1 MKKLALLAL
10 AAPALAGTP
19 APVVTAAPAPAPA
32 ESAWSVEVGA
42 SGSFAAT
49 ELFRHCTAIMPGD
62 GGGFVNV
69 DASRHM
75 KIDTIGLDMTLVRA
89 ITPNH
94 AFTFRIAAAD
104 GSEIYQR
111 GMSVFDVG
119 GATTVVEHR
128 SKASLRTISLMPGY
142 RFTQPIAEK
151 TSLFC
156 GVSAGLVSQD
166 VHQKTISTI
175 GGMDGISPTEAASA
189 WGIGAEAEAGV
200 RYQICPDMD
209 IFAAYQISGNNAH
222 CIMPGTMGAEYKT
235 HCQIHHGVRAGVGIK
250 F

>member
-19 APVVTAAPAPAPA
+19 APVVTAAPAPA

-49 ELFRHCTAIMPGD
+49 ELFRHNVAVVPMS
-62 GGGFVNV
+62 GGGTATLDLTDHVKV
-69 DASRHM
+69 DA
-75 KIDTIGLDMTLVRA
+75 IGLDMTLVRT

-104 GSEIYQR
+104 GSEVVR
-111 GMSVFDVG
+111 GTSIIG
-119 GATTVVEHR
+119 SNTR
-128 SKASLRTISLMPGY
+128 SKYSLRTISLLPGY

-166 VHQKTISTI
+166 VHERQYVNYGALAEGSNTT
-175 GGMDGISPTEAASA
+175 AASA

-209 IFAAYQISGNNAH
+209 IFAAYQIAGNTAH
-222 CIMPGTMGAEYKT
+222 CITGNSGLGGANKT

>member
-49 ELFRHCTAIMPGD
+49 ELFRHSSAKMPVPGATA
-62 GGGFVNV
+62 V
-69 DASRHM
+69 DTSRHM
-75 KIDTIGLDMTLVRA
+75 KIDTIGLDMTLVRT

-104 GSEIYQR
+104 GSEIYDR
-111 GMSVFDVG
+111 GYAVYDMG
-119 GATTVVEHR
+119 GAPFAMQYR
-128 SKASLRTISLMPGY
+128 DKASLRTISLMPGY

-166 VHQKTISTI
+166 VHVKTMSSF
-175 GGMDGISPTEAASA
+175 GNGTEAASS

-222 CIMPGTMGAEYKT
+222 CIIRDGAEVRDGYKT

>member
-49 ELFRHCTAIMPGD
+49 ELFRHNVVAVPTA
-62 GGGFVNV
+62 GGIVTMDMTDHV
-69 DASRHM
+69 
-75 KIDTIGLDMTLVRA
+75 KIDTIGLDMTLVRT

-104 GSEIYQR
+104 GSEVAR
-111 GMSVFDVG
+111 GVTAGVHNF
-119 GATTVVEHR
+119 R
-128 SKASLRTISLMPGY
+128 SKYSLRTISLLPGY

-166 VHQKTISTI
+166 VHQRQYVNL
-175 GGMDGISPTEAASA
+175 GGIAEGSDTTAASA

-209 IFAAYQISGNNAH
+209 IFAAYQISGNTAH
-222 CIMPGTMGAEYKT
+222 CITGNSGMGGANKT

>member
-42 SGSFAAT
+42 SGSFAAK
-49 ELFRHCTAIMPGD
+49 ELFRHSVATMPSV
-62 GGGFVNV
+62 GGTVTV
-69 DASRHM
+69 DSSRHM
-75 KIDTIGLDMTLVRA
+75 KIDTIGLDMTLVRT

-111 GMSVFDVG
+111 GYYELGYMPGIMNIRD
-119 GATTVVEHR
+119 
-128 SKASLRTISLMPGY
+128 KASLRTISLMPGY

-166 VHQKTISTI
+166 VHMKTM
-175 GGMDGISPTEAASA
+175 GMGNNTEAASA

-222 CIMPGTMGAEYKT
+222 CIIRDGMQERGGYKT